1 MPGPRNSNWVD
12 AFRDLG
18 VNEAFYLAPLD
29 NLDSILTNGVLPQTE
44 VNRRGLAHSDIS
56 LHTVQERRDH
66 RDLRSGG
73 ISSHGLHDFVPL
85 YFARRT
91 PMSFRRRNHNSD
103 LCILVIDIAKACHT
117 AEELLFSDGNAA
129 SHDSKIYPTPAELE
143 EHLPLQVI
151 TAGSW
156 TFRPDGQRLPDG
168 RRQRHAELLVRP
180 TVPPRAIGLIQVVNT
195 PNQER
200 VKAAIRR
207 ARVNQPVDWICECT
221 VSPWAFF
228 T

>member
-1 MPGPRNSNWVD
+1 MPGPRNSDWVD
-12 AFRDLG
+12 AFGHLG
-18 VNEAFYLAPLD
+18 VTEAFFLAPLD

-56 LHTVQERRDH
+56 LRTVQERRDK

-91 PMSFRRRNHNSD
+91 PMSSRRRDHNSD

-117 AEELLFSDGNAA
+117 ADELHFSDGNAA
-129 SHDSKIYPTPAELE
+129 THDSEIYSNPAELE

-151 TAGSW
+151 RAPYW
-156 TFRPDGQRLPDG
+156 PDFADG
-168 RRQRHAELLVRP
+168 KRRRHAELLVRP
-180 TVPPRAIGLIQVVNT
+180 SVPTRAIRLIQIAGGR
-195 PNQER
+195 NQPR
-200 VKAAIRR
+200 VKAAIKR
-207 ARVNQPVDWICECT
+207 AQANQPVDWICECT
-221 VSPWAFF
+221 VSLWAFF

>member
-1 MPGPRNSNWVD
+1 MPGPRNSDWVD
-12 AFRDLG
+12 ALREVG
-18 VNEAFYLAPLD
+18 VTEAFYLAPLD
-29 NLDSILTNGVLPQTE
+29 NLDSILTNGLLPQTE

-56 LHTVQERRDH
+56 EHTVQVRRDQ

-91 PMSFRRRNHNSD
+91 PMSFVRQDHNSD

-117 AEELLFSDGNAA
+117 ADELLFSDGNAGA
-129 SHDSKIYPTPAELE
+129 HNSEIYSNPAELE
-143 EHLPLQVI
+143 KHLPLQVI
-151 TAGSW
+151 RAPYW
-156 TFRPDGQRLPDG
+156 PEFPDG
-168 RRQRHAELLVRP
+168 RLRRQAELLVHP
-180 TVPPRAIGLIQVVNT
+180 TVPTPAIGLIQVVNT

-207 ARVNQPVDWICECT
+207 AQANQPVDWICECT
-221 VSPWAFF
+221 VSRWAFF

>member
-1 MPGPRNSNWVD
+1 MPGPRNSDWVD

-44 VNRRGLAHSDIS
+44 VIRRGLEHSDIS
-56 LHTVQERRDH
+56 EPTVQERRDH

-85 YFARRT
+85 YFARKT
-91 PMSFRRRNHNSD
+91 PMSFVRQDHNGD
-103 LCILVIDIAKACHT
+103 LCILVIDIAKACLA
-117 AEELLFSDGNAA
+117 AEELLFSNGNAA
-129 SHDSKIYPTPAELE
+129 AHASEIYSDPAELK

-151 TAGSW
+151 KAPYW
-156 TFRPDGQRLPDG
+156 TNFADG
-168 RRQRHAELLVRP
+168 RRRRSAELLVRP
-180 TVPPRAIGLIQVVNT
+180 SVSTRAIRLIEIAGT
-195 PNQER
+195 RNQPR
-200 VKAAIRR
+200 VKAAIKR
-207 ARVNQPVDWICECT
+207 AQANQPVDWICKCT

>member
-1 MPGPRNSNWVD
+1 MPGPPNSDWVD
-12 AFRDLG
+12 AFRGLG
-18 VNEAFYLAPLD
+18 VNDAFYLAPLD

-44 VNRRGLAHSDIS
+44 VNRRGLEHSDIS
-56 LHTVQERRDH
+56 EPTVQVRRDQ

-85 YFARRT
+85 YFARKT
-91 PMSFRRRNHNSD
+91 PMSFVRQDHNSD

-117 AEELLFSDGNAA
+117 ADELHFSDGNAA
-129 SHDSKIYPTPAELE
+129 AHDSEIYPNPAELE
-143 EHLPLQVI
+143 ENLPLPVI
-151 TAGSW
+151 RAGSW
-156 TFRPDGQRLPDG
+156 TFRPDGQLLPDG
-168 RRQRHAELLVRP
+168 KRQRQAELLVHP
-180 TVPPRAIGLIQVVNT
+180 TVPTPAIRLIQVVNT

-207 ARVNQPVDWICECT
+207 AQANQPVDWICECT

>member
-1 MPGPRNSNWVD
+1 MTGPHNSDWVD
-12 AFRDLG
+12 AFGDLG
-18 VNEAFYLAPLD
+18 VTEAFFLAPLD

-44 VNRRGLAHSDIS
+44 VNRQGIVHSDIS
-56 LHTVQERRDH
+56 EPGVQERREH

-85 YFARRT
+85 YFARKT
-91 PMSFRRRNHNSD
+91 PMSFRRKDHNSD

-129 SHDSKIYPTPAELE
+129 AHASEIYPDPAELE

-151 TAGSW
+151 RAPYW
-156 TFRPDGQRLPDG
+156 ANFVDGK
-168 RRQRHAELLVRP
+168 RQRHAELLVRP
-180 TVPPRAIGLIQVVNT
+180 TVPPRAIGLVQVVNT
-195 PNQER
+195 RNQER

-207 ARVNQPVDWICECT
+207 ARANQPVDWICECD

>member
-1 MPGPRNSNWVD
+1 MPGPRNSDWVD
-12 AFRDLG
+12 AFGHLG

-56 LHTVQERRDH
+56 EPTVQERREH

-85 YFARRT
+85 YFARKT
-91 PMSFRRRNHNSD
+91 PMSFVRRDRTSN

-117 AEELLFSDGNAA
+117 ADELLFSDGNAA
-129 SHDSKIYPTPAELE
+129 THDSEIYSNPAELE

-151 TAGSW
+151 RAPYW
-156 TFRPDGQRLPDG
+156 PDFADGKQR
-168 RRQRHAELLVRP
+168 RSAELLVRSSVP
-180 TVPPRAIGLIQVVNT
+180 TRAIRLIEIAGGR
-195 PNQER
+195 NQPR
-200 VKAAIRR
+200 VKAVIKR
-207 ARVNQPVDWICECT
+207 AQANQPVDWICECT

-228 T
+228 S

>member
-1 MPGPRNSNWVD
+1 MPGPRNSDWAG
-12 AFRDLG
+12 AFGHLG
-18 VNEAFYLAPLD
+18 VTDAFYLAPLG

-44 VNRRGLAHSDIS
+44 VNRQGLMHSDIS
-56 LHTVQERRDH
+56 EHTVQVRRDH

-73 ISSHGLHDFVPL
+73 TSSHGLHDFVPL

-91 PMSFRRRNHNSD
+91 PMSSRRRDHNSD

-117 AEELLFSDGNAA
+117 ADELLFSDGNAGA
-129 SHDSKIYPTPAELE
+129 HNSEIYSDPAELE
-143 EHLPLQVI
+143 ENLPLQI
-151 TAGSW
+151 IRASYW
-156 TFRPDGQRLPDG
+156 PEFPDG
-168 RRQRHAELLVRP
+168 RLRRQAELLVHP
-180 TVPPRAIGLIQVVNT
+180 TVPTPAIGLIQVVNT

-207 ARVNQPVDWICECT
+207 AQANQPVDWICECT

>member
-1 MPGPRNSNWVD
+1 MPGPRNSDWAG
-12 AFRDLG
+12 AFGHLG
-18 VNEAFYLAPLD
+18 VTDAFYLAPLG

-44 VNRRGLAHSDIS
+44 VNRQGLMHSDIS
-56 LHTVQERRDH
+56 EHTVQVRRDH

-73 ISSHGLHDFVPL
+73 TSSHGLHDFVPL

-91 PMSFRRRNHNSD
+91 PMSSRRRDHNSD

-117 AEELLFSDGNAA
+117 ADELHFSDGNAA
-129 SHDSKIYPTPAELE
+129 AHGSKIYSDPAELE

-151 TAGSW
+151 RAPYW
-156 TFRPDGQRLPDG
+156 TDFPDG
-168 RRQRHAELLVRP
+168 RRRRCAELLVRP
-180 TVPPRAIGLIQVVNT
+180 SVPIRAIRIIEIAGGR
-195 PNQER
+195 NQER

-207 ARVNQPVDWICECT
+207 ARANQPVDWICECT
-221 VSPWAFF
+221 VSPSAFF